1 MRQWIAFAL
10 IAGLSAPA
18 IAQDRDRS
26 GGDRPMRAE
35 RAERAERSE
44 RSEAR
49 EQRREERREQREMR
63 VQRVAAEPTAV
74 AAPPSGAAE
83 QGRGGH
89 QWGGD
94 GIARQ
99 QRWRRTDGALMP
111 RQREVR
117 SVPDTTTTG
126 AVPGTITTQHR
137 SRDGRRWSGDHRRW
151 DRHGWRG
158 DRRYDWRRWRDHNR
172 STFRIGVYIDPF
184 GWGYNRWGIG
194 SRLYPHYYRSSY
206 WINDPWRYR
215 LPEVYGPYRWV
226 RYHNDALLID
236 TWSGEVVD
244 VIYNFFW

>member
-89 QWGGD
+89 QWGGYW
-94 GIARQ
+94 IAREHWGRGFATEAGRQ
-99 QRWRRTDGALMP
+99 IIEIARTLGLARLDTSYFADNPASGRVPRMMSRRSPLPSAASIASPT
-111 RQREVR
+111 
-117 SVPDTTTTG
+117 SVVKAGPLC
-126 AVPGTITTQHR
+126 A
-137 SRDGRRWSGDHRRW
+137 SGRPATR
-151 DRHGWRG
+151 
-158 DRRYDWRRWRDHNR
+158 
-172 STFRIGVYIDPF
+172 P
-184 GWGYNRWGIG
+184 
-194 SRLYPHYYRSSY
+194 
-206 WINDPWRYR
+206 
-215 LPEVYGPYRWV
+215 
-226 RYHNDALLID
+226 A
-236 TWSGEVVD
+236 
-244 VIYNFFW
+244 